1 VFAGHRIEGVAGRGA
16 ATGLGN
22 PSTAAKPGLSSW
34 LEMATAQSPAAA
46 AGHAADLGMPPELE
60 RRRLR
65 SRLLLVAGVV
75 VAVVAVITLAP
86 GLDSVRERFAHGRP
100 GWLALGA
107 VLKILSGLSYVV
119 VFRAVFCRRMTW
131 RMSYLIGM
139 SELGANALFPTGGA
153 GGLALGAWA
162 LRRGGMPGAQIA
174 QRTVAF
180 FLLTS
185 AANVGAVIVVGLG
198 LATGIFPGKVS
209 LVLCLVPAAAAVLAI
224 AATLG
229 AGRLAGMFH
238 RRLERRDGDRPS
250 RAARVLIAI
259 SDGVRESVLLLRGA
273 DRQLIAGAIGYLAF
287 DVMIVWSTFN
297 AFGSSPPLAIIWMA
311 YLIGELGGLLPLP
324 GGIGG
329 VDAGLVGTFVLYGTP
344 LASATAAVLAY
355 RALALWV
362 PALLGATAF
371 VALRRTL
378 RREADEIALCAPG
391 TEIEVVGLGR
401 IVVQPPT
408 PAG

>member
-1 VFAGHRIEGVAGRGA
+1 
-16 ATGLGN
+16 
-22 PSTAAKPGLSSW
+22 
-34 LEMATAQSPAAA
+34 M
-46 AGHAADLGMPPELE
+46 
-60 RRRLR
+60 
-65 SRLLLVAGVV
+65 
-75 VAVVAVITLAP
+75 
-86 GLDSVRERFAHGRP
+86 
-100 GWLALGA
+100 
-107 VLKILSGLSYVV
+107 
-119 VFRAVFCRRMTW
+119 
-131 RMSYLIGM
+131 
-139 SELGANALFPTGGA
+139 
-153 GGLALGAWA
+153 
-162 LRRGGMPGAQIA
+162 
-174 QRTVAF
+174 
-180 FLLTS
+180 
-185 AANVGAVIVVGLG
+185 
-198 LATGIFPGKVS
+198 
-209 LVLCLVPAAAAVLAI
+209 
-224 AATLG
+224 
-229 AGRLAGMFH
+229 
-238 RRLERRDGDRPS
+238 
-250 RAARVLIAI
+250 
-259 SDGVRESVLLLRGA
+259 RESVLLLRGA

-287 DVMIVWSTFN
+287 DVMIVWSTFH